1 MMASARIRREQVCA
15 RCRNHGMASALKGH
29 KKFCAFLDCDCVKCR
44 ETKIRQKFIA
54 REIAFH
60 RKNSKSRFFDERSN
74 STEAAAPKL
83 TNDIDISSNKYL
95 CEVRRNQMCARC
107 RNHGENQLIRGHKN
121 SCKYNNCSC
130 EKCQITKERRKIM
143 AKQIKDYRMN
153 PKNLERM
160 ESLAL
165 SDYAAKYS
173 EENDSGYSTSPNT
186 SPEADVEMISFPT
199 IIEEC
204 SNSSDKDDGELTID
218 LTEKPDIPDIEPI
231 FSRIPPEMLNTF
243 YMVQSLYEKYCLNDC
258 QNKIQ
263 FVYAFVLLAHQNW
276 SFVEGALTK
285 GLLYSE
291 EFFKYHQHMA
301 SENLSEA
308 STSLPRLLSSPQQVR
323 VKPMNGKF

>member
-1 MMASARIRREQVCA
+1 MASARIRREQVCA

-29 KKFCAFLDCDCVKCR
+29 KKYCSFLNCDCIKCT

-60 RKNSKSRFFDERSN
+60 RKNSKSRFSEERRH
-74 STEAAAPKL
+74 TVEAAPK
-83 TNDIDISSNKYL
+83 TISEIDISSSKYL

-121 SCKYNNCSC
+121 SCPYSNCGC

-160 ESLAL
+160 EHFDL
-165 SDYAAKYS
+165 S
-173 EENDSGYSTSPNT
+173 EEIDSGYATSPNT

-199 IIEEC
+199 IIEES
-204 SNSSDKDDGELTID
+204 SNSSEKDDDQLTID
-218 LTEKPDIPDIEPI
+218 LTEKQVIPELDTI

-243 YMVQSLYEKYCLNDC
+243 FMVQSLYEKYCLNDG
-258 QNKIQ
+258 QDKIQ

-276 SFVEGALTK
+276 SFVESALTK
-285 GLLYSE
+285 GMYCNI
-291 EFFKYHQHMA
+291 YI
-301 SENLSEA
+301 
-308 STSLPRLLSSPQQVR
+308 
-323 VKPMNGKF
+323 

>member
-1 MMASARIRREQVCA
+1 MMVNARIRREQVCA

-29 KKFCAFLDCDCVKCR
+29 KKFCSFLNCDCVKCR

-60 RKNSKSRFFDERSN
+60 RKNSRSKFSGERSN
-74 STEAAAPKL
+74 SLEAAPK
-83 TNDIDISSNKYL
+83 TINDLDISSSKYL

-121 SCKYNNCSC
+121 SCPYSNCGC

-160 ESLAL
+160 ESMIM
-165 SDYAAKYS
+165 SDFAT
-173 EENDSGYSTSPNT
+173 EENDSGYSGSPNT

-199 IIEEC
+199 IIEES
-204 SNSSDKDDGELTID
+204 SNSSEKDDDQLTID
-218 LTEKPDIPDIEPI
+218 LTEKSDTLDTEAI

-258 QNKIQ
+258 QSKIQ

-291 EFFKYHQHMA
+291 EFFKSHQHMA
-301 SENLSEA
+301 SENLSDV
-308 STSLPRLLSSPQQVR
+308 SSSPPPLHSLPQQVR
-323 VKPMNGKF
+323 VRPMNGKF

>member
-29 KKFCAFLDCDCVKCR
+29 KKFCMYLACVCDKCR

-60 RKNSKSRFFDERSN
+60 RKNSKSKFFDERSH
-74 STEAAAPKL
+74 STEAETKAIS
-83 TNDIDISSNKYL
+83 DIDHSSSKYI

-121 SCKYNNCSC
+121 SCPYNNCGC

-165 SDYAAKYS
+165 SDYATKYP
-173 EENDSGYSTSPNT
+173 EEIDSGYSTSPNT
-186 SPEADVEMISFPT
+186 SPETDVEMISFPT
-199 IIEEC
+199 IIED
-204 SNSSDKDDGELTID
+204 SSSSSDKDEDQLTID
-218 LTEKPDIPDIEPI
+218 LTEKSDVPEMDSI

-243 YMVQSLYEKYCLNDC
+243 FMVQSLYEKYCLNDC

-285 GLLYSE
+285 GMYCKIFIS
-291 EFFKYHQHMA
+291 
-301 SENLSEA
+301 
-308 STSLPRLLSSPQQVR
+308 RLL
-323 VKPMNGKF
+323 

>member
-1 MMASARIRREQVCA
+1 
-15 RCRNHGMASALKGH
+15 MASALKGH
-29 KKFCAFLDCDCVKCR
+29 KKYCSFLNCDCIKCR

-60 RKNSKSRFFDERSN
+60 RKNSKSRFSDEGRHSV
-74 STEAAAPKL
+74 EAAPK
-83 TNDIDISSNKYL
+83 TISDIDISSSKYS

-121 SCKYNNCSC
+121 SCPYNNCGC

-160 ESLAL
+160 DTLDL
-165 SDYAAKYS
+165 SDYASKYA
-173 EENDSGYSTSPNT
+173 EDNDSGYITSPTT
-186 SPEADVEMISFPT
+186 SPEAEVEMISFPT
-199 IIEEC
+199 IVEES
-204 SNSSDKDDGELTID
+204 SNSSDKEDGQLTID
-218 LTEKPDIPDIEPI
+218 LTEKQVIPELDTI

-243 YMVQSLYEKYCLNDC
+243 FMVQSLYEKYCLNDG
-258 QNKIQ
+258 QDKIQ

-285 GLLYSE
+285 GMYCNIII
-291 EFFKYHQHMA
+291 Y
-301 SENLSEA
+301 
-308 STSLPRLLSSPQQVR
+308 RLLRSQASICVT
-323 VKPMNGKF
+323 KKI